1 MTVQKIALE
10 VIQRMDDPPQLRIL
24 KSDGM
29 GFPLDP
35 DGVDNLDMRME
46 NSEKY
51 RPGKTIGIY
60 DFFSDPDYYTKMY
73 TIVNNETGVRIN
85 V

>member
-1 MTVQKIALE
+1 MTIQKLSLE
-10 VIQRMDDPPQLRIL
+10 IVQRMDDAPKLRII
-24 KSDGM
+24 KVDGT
-29 GFPLDP
+29 GFPIDNNM
-35 DGVDNLDMRME
+35 VDNLDARIE
-46 NSEKY
+46 NFEKF
-51 RPGKTIGIY
+51 RPGTVIGLY

>member
-1 MTVQKIALE
+1 MSVQKIALE
-10 VIQRMDDPPQLRIL
+10 VIQRNNDAPQLRII
-24 KSDGM
+24 KADGL

-35 DGVDNLDMRME
+35 DGVDNLDMRM
-46 NSEKY
+46 NNFEKY
-51 RPGKTIGIY
+51 CPGKTIGIY